1 MARRQPLRQE
11 RRNVPTTGASFA
23 PRVSSTS
30 PTIASVYS
38 VTSASRRFF
47 AALLATLLAA
57 CSGDSP
63 SARGATPSTGNAK
76 RPPAHKIDD
85 SAAGNVDLG
94 SGKYRANYALG
105 ATGSLRG
112 TIKLESPSPADTSAA
127 AAARMCGSKGATPA
141 REKPGVLVWIVGIST
156 GKPLPIEKRAEVSSE
171 DCLVFPPIQAAV
183 VGTTFNVF
191 NDDKTLHKFA
201 FTRADT
207 HDTLTVMEFF
217 NVGQVVASE
226 KLAKTSGIVEIRC
239 AQHPWT
245 HGYIAVFDHPYFD
258 VTDGAG
264 KFTIDSIPPGTYTV
278 MVWED
283 GMDKPEPHRVQIAAG
298 GSATLDLPARA
309 ADRIRQVSS
318 ARSTTIAAKSS
329 AR

>member
-1 MARRQPLRQE
+1 MCGPK
-11 RRNVPTTGASFA
+11 
-23 PRVSSTS
+23 
-30 PTIASVYS
+30 
-38 VTSASRRFF
+38 
-47 AALLATLLAA
+47 AAT
-57 CSGDSP
+57 
-63 SARGATPSTGNAK
+63 
-76 RPPAHKIDD
+76 
-85 SAAGNVDLG
+85 
-94 SGKYRANYALG
+94 
-105 ATGSLRG
+105 
-112 TIKLESPSPADTSAA
+112 
-127 AAARMCGSKGATPA
+127 AARENPGA
-141 REKPGVLVWIVGIST
+141 LVWIVGIST
-156 GKPLPIEKRAEVSSE
+156 GKPLPIEKRAELSSE

-278 MVWED
+278 MVWQD
-283 GMDKPEPHRVQIAAG
+283 GMGKPEPHRVQIAAG
-298 GSATLDLPARA
+298 GWATLELSSRA
-309 ADRIRQVSS
+309 GR
-318 ARSTTIAAKSS
+318 
-329 AR
+329 